1 MRLESVYSPP
11 MAYASL
17 GAVGNQNGSRYALGS
32 GSAQQPAGLGGAGDH
47 RSTTLTLGM
56 RHAF

>member
-1 MRLESVYSPP
+1 